1 MSSASVYLSK
11 SLSEAVKRLGIP
23 VSSVCQQ
30 ALRDE
35 VRKLEALERFH
46 EKDAVREGA
55 RRLRGARG
63 TESQEAQ
70 AEGYDCGLDWAINVA
85 EEPELRA
92 AVEISKVPW
101 VTLHVTEEEWPTL
114 FRELESLDGRSY
126 TDEDIHWE
134 REPFMLGFVR
144 GAVDAYWAMLAEE
157 VRSDLGT

>member
-1 MSSASVYLSK
+1 MPSASVYLPK
-11 SLSEAVKRLGIP
+11 TLSEAVKRLGVP
-23 VSSVCQQ
+23 VSSVCQR
-30 ALRDE
+30 ALWDE
-35 VRKLEALERFH
+35 VTKLEALERFH

-63 TESQEAQ
+63 TESQESQ

-92 AVEISKVPW
+92 AVEISKEPW
-101 VTLHVTEEEWPTL
+101 VTLRVTEEAWPTL

-126 TDEDIHWE
+126 TEDIHWE

-144 GAVDAYWAMLAEE
+144 GAVDAYWAMLAAE
-157 VRSDLGT
+157 VTSDLGT

>member
-1 MSSASVYLSK
+1 MPSASVYLSK
-11 SLSEAVKRLGIP
+11 TLSDAVKRLGVS
-23 VSSVCQQ
+23 VSSVCQG
-30 ALRDE
+30 ALWDE
-35 VRKLEALERFH
+35 VRKLEAMERLQ

-63 TESQEAQ
+63 TESQESQ

-92 AVEISKVPW
+92 AVEISKEPW
-101 VTLHVTEEEWPTL
+101 VTLHVTEEAWPTL

-126 TDEDIHWE
+126 TEDIHWE

-144 GAVDAYWAMLAEE
+144 GAVDAYWAMLAAE
-157 VRSDLGT
+157 VTVDLGT